1 MAQRRPL
8 SSRPLDLLYFS
19 FFLIH
24 IPATLLLDCQALYP
38 AWIVPSSIK
47 ALPSIYLDFSS
58 DPLIAGAFGHV
69 SGDFVW
75 FKLFLYLEAFFQL
88 PVFVLGA
95 FKLWQ
100 DSPSIYP
107 LLVIYGASTAT
118 TVVPCL
124 AVLLSTPTTSPETIA
139 AGIHSVTS
147 FQQILLLSSYIP
159 FLLVPLLITVDMAF
173 RLSKFVKAGT
183 AAKAKKKNT

>member
-8 SSRPLDLLYFS
+8 RSRPLDLLYFS

-38 AWIVPSSIK
+38 KWAVPSPIK
-47 ALPSIYLDFSS
+47 ALPIIYLSFSS
-58 DPLIAGAFGHV
+58 DPLIAGVFGYAP
-69 SGDFVW
+69 GDFAW

-88 PVFVLGA
+88 PIFVLGA

-107 LLVIYGASTAT
+107 LLIMYGASTAT
-118 TVVPCL
+118 TVLPCL
-124 AVLLSTPTTSPETIA
+124 ALLLSTPTTSPATVA

-147 FQQILLLSSYIP
+147 FQRILLLSSYIP
-159 FLLVPLLITVDMAF
+159 FLVIPLLIAVDMAF
-173 RLSKFVKAGT
+173 RLSKLVKVGT
-183 AAKAKKKNT
+183 ATEAKKKNT